1 MTINKKKVL
10 EELSYRRL
18 HLYSDYRILN
28 SNHIFGQGTLPYIGH
43 RPYCKQLEAFLS
55 NSDGGAVLITWIPW
69 VWENRQWYIM
79 QFLR

>member
-18 HLYSDYRILN
+18 HLYSDYRIVN

-43 RPYCKQLEAFLS
+43 RPYRKQLEAFS
-55 NSDGGAVLITWIPW
+55 
-69 VWENRQWYIM
+69 
-79 QFLR
+79 